1 MAIGVTAAPTDL
13 DRCRLPPGPYAEEV
27 AELEQEPGG
36 DWNSVA
42 VAIQNRLSE
51 TRATQMEVASRAKV
65 SLTTL
70 RELQHNLNP
79 RRRRPQTL
87 AAVSEALGWP
97 AGYLTRVL
105 HGETAEPDECEA
117 RDPVLA
123 ALSDLAA
130 EIRGLRARVDAIE
143 QQLADG
149 GA

>member
-1 MAIGVTAAPTDL
+1 VPDL
-13 DRCRLPPGPYAEEV
+13 DPERD
-27 AELEQEPGG
+27 G
-36 DWNSVA
+36 DWNAVA
-42 VAIQNRLSE
+42 LAIQNRLSE
-51 TRATQMEVASRAKV
+51 TRATQMDVASRARV

-97 AGYLTRVL
+97 ANYLTRVL
-105 HGETAEPDECEA
+105 HGEQAEPHSDEL

-123 ALSDLAA
+123 ALKDLEQ
-130 EIRGLRARVDAIE
+130 EIRGLRARVDEIE
-143 QQLADG
+143 RQLADG